1 MAIPREPEKTFTVT
15 VTNTTE
21 TELVDHFDGVAYTFP
36 PKKAVQVPND
46 VARHILGYGNPD
58 KQDNVVRL
66 GWAQFNTEV
75 PKALARLARFKC
87 DPPETRGAL
96 SPVAERV
103 PLNSPTGEGG
113 KLVA

>member
-1 MAIPREPEKTFTVT
+1 MAIPRPPEQTFTVT
-15 VTNTTE
+15 VTNTTDS
-21 TELVDHFDGVAYTFP
+21 ELVDHFNGEEYRFP

-46 VARHILGYGNPD
+46 VARHILGYGLSD

-66 GWAQFNTEV
+66 GWAQYNTEV

-103 PLNSPTGEGG
+103 PLLSQTGEGG
-113 KLVA
+113 KLIA